1 MSNGVQTKNVSGN
14 PFDIFVIGARK
25 GFNIAINN
33 LVPNILMAYAVA
45 EILNLLGVM
54 SFLGNVFGPAMT
66 LFGLPGEAVTVV
78 LTAWLSSSASVGL
91 AANMAANG
99 MLDARHITILMPCFF
114 LLGAQLQ
121 YMGNLMKFKL
131 RLPSFMKKVIYS
143 MTEKTV
149 SDIFDKNDY
158 KDAGVI
164 KTVVAIRQYD
174 KRLGFSRKWITD
186 FVYQIV
192 MLAKKEPKANVD
204 DGKKK

>member
-1 MSNGVQTKNVSGN
+1 
-14 PFDIFVIGARK
+14 
-25 GFNIAINN
+25 
-33 LVPNILMAYAVA
+33 MAYAVA

-121 YMGNLMKFKL
+121 YMGRLLGVADVPKKILAAFNACQPLNALCAMIIMNLF
-131 RLPSFMKKVIYS
+131 F
-143 MTEKTV
+143 
-149 SDIFDKNDY
+149 
-158 KDAGVI
+158 A
-164 KTVVAIRQYD
+164 
-174 KRLGFSRKWITD
+174 
-186 FVYQIV
+186 
-192 MLAKKEPKANVD
+192 
-204 DGKKK
+204 

>member
-1 MSNGVQTKNVSGN
+1 MSNGVQAKNVSGN

-54 SFLGNVFGPAMT
+54 SFLGNVFAPAMT

-121 YMGNLMKFKL
+121 YMG
-131 RLPSFMKKVIYS
+131 RLLGVADVPKKYWP
-143 MTEKTV
+143 
-149 SDIFDKNDY
+149 
-158 KDAGVI
+158 
-164 KTVVAIRQYD
+164 
-174 KRLGFSRKWITD
+174 LL
-186 FVYQIV
+186 
-192 MLAKKEPKANVD
+192 MLASLLNALCAMIIMNLFFA
-204 DGKKK
+204 